1 MTDYES
7 FAGVPMILPLKCQTS
22 RVWHMFIREF
32 GFTHYMFTVWII
44 LYPLF
49 WLMLISRLLF
59 RKSIICSL
67 VFTGV
72 FNRLKMFGCVLAGQ
86 PVLTNFERLT
96 ETDFVLRLAHFEPS
110 FLTIFLTSEPLPD
123 GLAAAIYISLPSDA
137 NQGEHWNYVGFISN
151 QKPSGTFKVTNL
163 KRLAV
168 LNMQQNN
175 FGNFTG
181 PQVGLTIKP
190 LSEVEQFTPGTEIFF
205 IEWHHYSRGT
215 L

>member
-1 MTDYES
+1 
-7 FAGVPMILPLKCQTS
+7 
-22 RVWHMFIREF
+22 
-32 GFTHYMFTVWII
+32 
-44 LYPLF
+44 
-49 WLMLISRLLF
+49 
-59 RKSIICSL
+59 
-67 VFTGV
+67 
-72 FNRLKMFGCVLAGQ
+72 MFGCVLAGQ

-123 GLAAAIYISLPSDA
+123 GLAAAIYISLPTDV

-163 KRLAV
+163 KRMAIM
-168 LNMQQNN
+168 NMQQNN

-190 LSEVEQFTPGTEIFF
+190 LNEVEQFTPGFRKLIPRNFF
-205 IEWHHYSRGT
+205 
-215 L
+215 